1 MKMKNKIVI
10 KAKVKVKVF
19 QIKKIMKTMKEI
31 IIKKNKGVE
40 V

>member
-1 MKMKNKIVI
+1 MKMKSKKVK